1 MTSKKESGPRC
12 VALVGPYLSGKTT
25 LLESILNMTGATT
38 RKGEVNVGN
47 TVGDSSAE
55 ARARGMS
62 VETNVATTTFMGECL
77 TFMDCPGSVE
87 FQQDGRN
94 AVMGVDAAVVVVDAE
109 IQWPLTLAP
118 ILKNLEELGVPT
130 AIFVNKLD
138 KAQGS
143 VGDLIDKLRLFSDRP
158 LVMRHLPLRNGDE
171 VTGYIDLASE
181 RAYQYKVNAP
191 SELLDVPND
200 MIEREQEARYTLLE
214 TLADFDDHLMEELL
228 EDITP
233 PKEEVYRDLAVDF
246 QNGEIVPVFL
256 GSAESDNGVHRL
268 LKALRHETPEV
279 SVTAERLGLDA
290 DGPAIAQVLKTYH
303 TAHGGKLSVVRVLRG
318 TIEDGDHM
326 SGDRVSGINSMLG
339 ADTKKMLKAVV
350 GDTVALGRMEDA
362 KTGDSLVPKGSA
374 YVDLPKANI
383 PMPIYGQAIAV
394 ANRND
399 EVKLTGAIG
408 KLIDEDQSITL
419 AMNQDTHEL
428 ILWGQGEMHLH
439 IALDRLKNRYG
450 LEVTTQPP
458 GVPYKEAI
466 RKSMTQRGKF
476 KRQSGGHGQFGDVV
490 LDIKPLPRGTGF
502 EFNQT
507 IKGGSVP
514 KQYIQSVEAGV
525 KDYLVKGPLGFP
537 VVDVSVTLTD
547 GSYHSVDSSD
557 LAFRTAGR
565 LAMSEAMPQCKS
577 VILEPILNVNIT
589 IPSDFTSKVN
599 GVISSRRGQILG
611 FNGKEGWTG
620 WDIVQAH
627 IPQSEVHDLII
638 DLRSLSHGVSSFT
651 WEFDHLTELVG
662 KEAEQVLAASKA
674 ANARN

>member
-1 MTSKKESGPRC
+1 MTSKKASGPRC

-38 RKGEVNVGN
+38 RKGQVTAGN
-47 TVGDSSAE
+47 TVGDSSPE

-62 VETNVATTTFMGECL
+62 VETNVATTTFMGESL
-77 TFMDCPGSVE
+77 SFLDCPGSVE

-94 AVMGVDAAVVVVDAE
+94 AVLGVDAAVVVVDVE
-109 IQWPLTLAP
+109 IQWPVTLAP
-118 ILKNLEELGVPT
+118 ILKNLEDLGVPT

-138 KAQGS
+138 KAHGS
-143 VGDLIDKLRLFSDRP
+143 VGDLIEKLRHFSGRP
-158 LVMRHLPLRNGDE
+158 LVMRHLPLRDGGQI
-171 VTGYIDLASE
+171 TGYIDLASE

-191 SELLDVPND
+191 SELLDLPDD
-200 MIEREQEARYTLLE
+200 MLEREQEARYTLLE

-233 PKEEVYRDLAVDF
+233 PQEEVYRDLTTDF
-246 QNGEIVPVFL
+246 QQGEIVPVFL
-256 GSAESDNGVHRL
+256 GSADTDNGVHRL

-279 SVTAERLGLDA
+279 ATTVERLGLEA
-290 DGPAIAQVLKTYH
+290 DGSTVAHVLKTYH
-303 TAHGGKLSVVRVLRG
+303 TAHGGKLSVARVLRG
-318 TIEDGDHM
+318 SIDDGDHLA
-326 SGDRVSGINSMLG
+326 GDRVSGINSMLG
-339 ADTKKMLKAVV
+339 AETSKMSSAKA
-350 GDTVALGRMEDA
+350 GDTIALGRMEEA
-362 KTGDSLVPKGSA
+362 KTGDALVPKGSPG
-374 YVDLPKANI
+374 VSLPTADV
-383 PMPIYGQAIAV
+383 PMPIYGQAITV

-399 EVKLTGAIG
+399 EVKLTGAIS
-408 KLIDEDQSITL
+408 KLTDEDQSLKL

-450 LEVTTQPP
+450 LAVTTQPP

-466 RKSMTQRGKF
+466 RKGMTQRGKF

-507 IKGGSVP
+507 IKGGTVP

-565 LAMSEAMPQCKS
+565 LAMSEAMPQCSS
-577 VILEPILNVNIT
+577 VILEPVLNVEIT

-611 FNGKEGWTG
+611 FDPKEGWTG
-620 WDIVQAH
+620 WDVVHAH
-627 IPQSEVHDLII
+627 MPQSEVHDLII

-651 WEFDHLTELVG
+651 WKFDHLSELVG
-662 KEAEQVLAASKA
+662 KEAEQVLAANKSTDSHG
-674 ANARN
+674 

>member
-1 MTSKKESGPRC
+1 
-12 VALVGPYLSGKTT
+12 
-25 LLESILNMTGATT
+25 
-38 RKGEVNVGN
+38 
-47 TVGDSSAE
+47 
-55 ARARGMS
+55 
-62 VETNVATTTFMGECL
+62 
-77 TFMDCPGSVE
+77 MDCPGSVE

-94 AVMGVDAAVVVVDAE
+94 AVMGVDAAVVVIDAE

-318 TIEDGDHM
+318 AIEDGDHM

-339 ADTKKMLKAVV
+339 ADTKKMLKAVA

-374 YVDLPKANI
+374 DVDLPKANI